1 MHQKNVF
8 MAQEGNEWY
17 KRNKTSILE
26 KSLASDPIFKALE
39 YLGRKPARILEI
51 GCANGWRLTQLA
63 SHYGTQCHGVD
74 TSASGIQ
81 DVDYGKFSLY
91 LN

>member
-1 MHQKNVF
+1 MDQKNVF
-8 MAQEGNEWY
+8 MSREGNEWY
-17 KRNKTSILE
+17 ERNKTAILG

-51 GCANGWRLTQLA
+51 GCANGWRLAQLA
-63 SHYGTQCHGVD
+63 EHYGARCYGVD
-74 TSASGIQ
+74 PSASAIQGIEH
-81 DVDYGKFSLY
+81 GKCSLY

>member
-17 KRNKTSILE
+17 KRNKTAILE

-39 YLGRKPARILEI
+39 YLGSKPARILEI
-51 GCANGWRLTQLA
+51 GCANGWRLAQLA
-63 SHYGTQCHGVD
+63 EHFGAQCHGID
-74 TSASGIQ
+74 PSACAIQ
-81 DVDYGKFSLY
+81 DVDYGNFRSI
-91 LN
+91 